1 MATASSSLMLLPILT
16 YNSVFSYFST
26 SPTTLPC
33 ALMNTL
39 LSTTTSSP
47 YSFFFAT
54 LILGLSSTNPRCVI
68 SKALEAVDQALPLDT
83 SRVKYI
89 TAFDSSYKGSKQ
101 YTVIVV
107 YSLVD
112 SRVVEK
118 IHAPVDVKTPYIPGL
133 LAFKEVSGYMRALSI

>member
-1 MATASSSLMLLPILT
+1 
-16 YNSVFSYFST
+16 V
-26 SPTTLPC
+26 
-33 ALMNTL
+33 
-39 LSTTTSSP
+39 
-47 YSFFFAT
+47 
-54 LILGLSSTNPRCVI
+54 
-68 SKALEAVDQALPLDT
+68 LEAVDQALPLDT

-118 IHAPVDVKTPYIPGL
+118 IHASVDVKAPYILGL
-133 LAFKEVSGYMRALSI
+133 LVKKYLGI